1 MPKFDLDQLFQ
12 YLIVIAIVVGP
23 ILAAVV
29 KKLIAY
35 FSPKPPELPK
45 PPVQSRMKVPA
56 AQVRTARPVPPIE
69 PPLVPTVPTARA
81 AQPEQPAVGQP
92 RPIARR
98 VAFGGATATTA
109 ARQARSPA
117 DVPMTLEAMVEDHL
131 GHLTSNIESE
141 TERVDRGVKRRL
153 KHVETHVATLQSKWD
168 RPAEQKTVTDAP
180 TASTSVRRLTRQ
192 DLRRAILLREILGP
206 PVALRAPDEPW

>member
-23 ILAAVV
+23 VLAAVV

-56 AQVRTARPVPPIE
+56 AQVRTARPVPPID
-69 PPLVPTVPTARA
+69 PPLVPTARA
-81 AQPEQPAVGQP
+81 ARPEQPAVGQP

-98 VAFGGATATTA
+98 VALGSASATTA

-141 TERVDRGVKRRL
+141 TERVGRGAKRRL
-153 KHVETHVATLQSKWD
+153 KPVETLVATLQSKWD
-168 RPAEQKTVTDAP
+168 RPVERKTVADAP
-180 TASTSVRRLTRQ
+180 TALTSVRRLTRQ
-192 DLRRAILLREILGP
+192 GLRRAILLREILGP